1 MTERRQVVMVK
12 NNAEALVVEAPAME
26 KVTLPCTMGDAC
38 EYVTPEL
45 GVEYAMQLLDKH
57 LLGVHEQG
65 PAETG
70 GPAAAPVKTGK
81 VIRPRLELKDSYVE
95 EERFAFFEHRWS
107 EYKVIAGVKENIKQ
121 ALALCLS
128 DEAAQLVYG
137 RYGHEAYTALTEEQL
152 LAAIREMVVRT
163 RNKLVTRSK
172 LRKMVQ
178 SHDQP
183 VQTYLS
189 NLKATARMCEYK
201 VKCEDEMCGKM
212 VDFTDQMVIEQLTV
226 SLADE
231 ETKRKK
237 LFTSNHKQFGTF

>member
-1 MTERRQVVMVK
+1 M
-12 NNAEALVVEAPAME
+12 
-26 KVTLPCTMGDAC
+26 
-38 EYVTPEL
+38 
-45 GVEYAMQLLDKH
+45 
-57 LLGVHEQG
+57 
-65 PAETG
+65 
-70 GPAAAPVKTGK
+70 
-81 VIRPRLELKDSYVE
+81 
-95 EERFAFFEHRWS
+95 
-107 EYKVIAGVKENIKQ
+107 IAGVKENIKQ
-121 ALALCLS
+121 ELAFCLS

-237 LFTSNHKQFGTF
+237 LFTKPDATLAEAEKIVIAEEMGKLSQEESRSVSGIFQYMRDKKMAATPGKRCK